1 MGALIML
8 PGLGGSGRR
17 HWHSHWEAR
26 EPAAR
31 RFAPSSWDA
40 PVLEDWLEALDAAVD
55 AAEEPP
61 VLVAHSLACLLVAH
75 WARRRPTGARGAF
88 LVAPPD
94 EASPA
99 FPREVESFRPAPRA
113 ALPFPALIVA
123 SADDPYGA
131 PPAIRRLA
139 ADWGAG
145 LVELGA
151 LGHINAASGLGA
163 WPEGWALLSAFRAGC
178 GAS

>member
-17 HWHSHWEAR
+17 HWHTHWEAR

-40 PVLEDWLEALDAAVD
+40 PDLTDWLDAVD
-55 AAEEPP
+55 AAVATVDEPP

-75 WARRRPTGARGAF
+75 WAVRRPAGACGAF

-94 EASPA
+94 QQSPA
-99 FPREVESFRPAPRA
+99 FPPEVERFRPAPQGR
-113 ALPFPALIVA
+113 LPFPALIVA
-123 SADDPYGA
+123 STNDPYGA
-131 PPAIRRLA
+131 LPPIRRLA

-145 LVELGA
+145 LVEVGA
-151 LGHINAASGLGA
+151 LGHINAASGIGD
-163 WPEGWALLSAFRAGC
+163 WPQGWALLTAFRAGC
-178 GAS
+178 GAL